1 MNARKFF
8 TKAVEK
14 WPVKVLSL
22 GLAIV
27 LFVFHRMI
35 TLETRTFYSNMSIE
49 NLGAL
54 MPSSSYPR
62 IIKVNIRG
70 EPSGVHSILEEDIEV
85 FIDMDNIDSSGMHI
99 IPVQWRK
106 KGTALGIEP
115 LQISVEPQEIIFSLD
130 NKISKYVPVTAD
142 FRGQVEEGYNLNSF
156 SLNPNRIIID
166 GPAELMLGI
175 SQLYT
180 ERIDLDGRSG
190 NFTLMASVINND
202 PLIVIRGNGLTE
214 FSANISQIVS
224 VRFIPNVPIAVT
236 GIMEGLTGELAVR
249 TVGLH
254 LEGENQAAVV
264 DFSPT
269 SNFIRIDCSGISQPG
284 VYVRRIITGTVDRL
298 IFRTEPREVQITI
311 TEIEG
316 TGEEE

>member
-1 MNARKFF
+1 M
-8 TKAVEK
+8 EK

-35 TLETRTFYSNMSIE
+35 SLETRTFYSTMSIE

-70 EPSGVHSILEEDIEV
+70 ETGSIYSVLEEDIEV
-85 FIDMDNIDSSGMHI
+85 FVDMYSIDSSGTHI

-106 KGTALGIEP
+106 KGTALGVEP

-130 NKISKYVPVTAD
+130 NKISKYVPITAD
-142 FRGQVEEGYNLNSF
+142 FRGQVDDGYNLNSF
-156 SLNPNRIIID
+156 SLNPSRIIID

-180 ERIDLDGRSG
+180 ERIDLDGRSS

-224 VRFIPNVPIAVT
+224 VKFIPNVPITVT
-236 GIMEGLTGELAVR
+236 GMMEGLTGELEVR
-249 TVGLH
+249 TAGIH
-254 LEGENQAAVV
+254 LEGENQTAVV
-264 DFSPT
+264 EFSPPP
-269 SNFIRIDCSGISQPG
+269 NFLRVDCSGISQPG
-284 VYVRRIITGTVDRL
+284 VYLRRIITGTVDRL

-311 TEIEG
+311 TAVEG
-316 TGEEE
+316 TGEEQ